1 MFILNL
7 QPEHPL
13 AAWLRTRLVFPS
25 DVATIMEVCDVGP
38 EVPELLGADVA
49 HLLGLLFVHNLDWYL
64 FSKMFKV

>member
-25 DVATIMEVCDVGP
+25 DVATVMKVCDVSL
-38 EVPELLGADVA
+38 EVPELLSADVA
-49 HLLGLLFVHNLDWYL
+49 HLLGLLFMHNLD
-64 FSKMFKV
+64 

>member
-13 AAWLRTRLVFPS
+13 AAWLGTRLVFPS

-49 HLLGLLFVHNLDWYL
+49 HLLGLLFMHNLD
-64 FSKMFKV
+64 